1 MKRISLASFMMII
14 LMTSCDHVYK
24 VYDKKTFSSYMWH
37 AGDEVIFKPKID
49 DASSSYKLTLGIRHH
64 YGVQFESINVT
75 ITTTSPSGKKTS
87 KDLLVQIRSVGG
99 AYVAK
104 CAGDLCDL
112 EVVFDEKFKFDEV
125 GTYTIGVKQNEA
137 GHVPGIMEVGL
148 IVDKAE

>member
-1 MKRISLASFMMII
+1 MKRISVVL
-14 LMTSCDHVYK
+14 LTVVVVLTSCNHVYK
-24 VYDKKTFSSYMWH
+24 EYDKKTFSSYMWH
-37 AGDEVIFKPKID
+37 AGDEVIFSPKID
-49 DASSSYKLTLGIRHH
+49 DVSKSYKLTLGIRHH
-64 YGVQFESINVT
+64 YGVQFESISVT

-112 EVVFDEKFKFDEV
+112 EMVLDEKFKFDEA

-148 IVDKAE
+148 IVDEAE